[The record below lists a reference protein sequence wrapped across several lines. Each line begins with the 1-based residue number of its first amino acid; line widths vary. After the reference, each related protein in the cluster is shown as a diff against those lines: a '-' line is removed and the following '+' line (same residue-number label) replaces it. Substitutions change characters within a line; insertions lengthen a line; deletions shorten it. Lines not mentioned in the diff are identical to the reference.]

1 MKITSSEFIGSA
13 VNPAQY
19 PAAGFP
25 EIAFVGRSN
34 VGKSSLI
41 NSLLNRKNL
50 ARISGKPGKTQ
61 VINFFNINNTFCLVD
76 LPGYGFAKVSQ
87 DVKAT
92 WGKMIE
98 GYLSKRSELNAVV
111 LLVDI
116 RHEPTGDDVIM
127 YQWLKHY
134 NIPAIIVAT
143 KGDKISRGQWLKHLN
158 IIKKKLE
165 LHPQEPIMVYSAETG
180 YGKEELWQLLEGII

>member
-13 VNPAQY
+13 VNPKQF
-19 PAAGFP
+19 PAAGLP
-25 EIAFVGRSN
+25 EVAFVGRSN

-41 NSLLNRKNL
+41 NSLLYRKNL
-50 ARISGKPGKTQ
+50 ARISSKPGKTQ
-61 VINFFNINNTFCLVD
+61 LINFFLINNEFNLVD
-76 LPGYGFAKVSQ
+76 LPGYGFAKVSR

-98 GYLSKRSELNAVV
+98 GYLSKRPELRAVV

-116 RHEPTGDDVIM
+116 RHEPTDDDVIM
-127 YQWLKHY
+127 YQWLRHY

-143 KGDKISRGQWLKHLN
+143 KGDKISRGQWQKHLK
-158 IIKKKLE
+158 IIKTKLA
-165 LHPQEPIMVYSAETG
+165 LQPDEPMMVYSSETG
-180 YGKEELWQLLEGII
+180 HGKEELWQLIEELM